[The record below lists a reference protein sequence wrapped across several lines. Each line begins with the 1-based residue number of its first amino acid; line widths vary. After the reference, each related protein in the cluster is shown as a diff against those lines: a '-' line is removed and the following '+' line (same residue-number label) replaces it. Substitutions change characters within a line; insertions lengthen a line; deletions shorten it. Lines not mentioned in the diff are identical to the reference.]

1 MKDINMDTHYT
12 HQKASIN
19 YMNYKPLTNP
29 YMTH

>member
-19 YMNYKPLTNP
+19 YMNYKHLTNP